1 MDPQEG
7 QKVSR
12 DTTFAESIEGPK
24 NGQLINQHPV
34 G

>member
-12 DTTFAESIEGPK
+12 DTTFAESIDGQI
-24 NGQLINQHPV
+24 NGQFINQHPV